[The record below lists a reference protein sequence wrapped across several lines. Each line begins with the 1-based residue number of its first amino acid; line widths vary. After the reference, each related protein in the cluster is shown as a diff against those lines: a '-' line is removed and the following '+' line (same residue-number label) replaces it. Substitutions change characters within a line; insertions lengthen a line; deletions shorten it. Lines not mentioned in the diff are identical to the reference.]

1 MPTRRSFIK
10 KGCVHCA
17 AVIGAGFLL
26 EGCGS
31 SMHMYKT
38 QVSDK
43 KIIVPLNEFPADKNI
58 MVVRSKDMEN
68 DILLVKK
75 NDHYNALYLQCT
87 HEGVGLSATD
97 KKIVCTAHGSVF
109 DFDGNVLKEPA
120 LKPLKKFETSVIE
133 NNLIISLT

>member
-1 MPTRRSFIK
+1 M
-10 KGCVHCA
+10 HCA
-17 AVIGAGFLL
+17 AVAGIGFLMQ
-26 EGCGS
+26 GCGS

-38 QVSDK
+38 QVNEK
-43 KIIVPLNEFPADKNI
+43 KITVPLSEFPADKSMI
-58 MVVRSKDMEN
+58 VVRSKDMEN

-75 NDHYNALYLQCT
+75 EDHYNALYLQCT

-97 KKIVCTAHGSVF
+97 KKIVCTAHGSIF

-120 LKPLKKFETSVIE
+120 LKPLKKFETSVID